1 MFIDFDVR
9 IIEKVYYNNLIVVI
23 ICFKIHSYQFMQLH
37 IFSFCPKWFGLVQFK
52 CTKLN
57 FQIVLFKYKIKVVR
71 VSILVGNRVNEI

>member
-37 IFSFCPKWFGLVQFK
+37 IFSFCPKSFGLHQTEFSNRFIQIQNK
-52 CTKLN
+52 GRKSLN
-57 FQIVLFKYKIKVVR
+57 PC
-71 VSILVGNRVNEI
+71 G